1 MWKKQNK
8 RPIYYMEMMIGLTIG
23 LALFGT
29 GFLLG
34 TFVEGIRSNIL
45 LLRMEN
51 AIQQQHIDQQIKII
65 TNTNL
70 AALDEESTKDI
81 PRYTDGY

>member
-1 MWKKQNK
+1 
-8 RPIYYMEMMIGLTIG
+8 MEMMVGLAIG
-23 LALFGT
+23 LALFGL

-34 TFVEGIRSNIL
+34 TFIEVIRSIIL

-70 AALDEESTKDI
+70 AALDEESTKDL
-81 PRYTDGY
+81 PRYTDDY